1 MEGILKDSDG
11 DVDGTSE
18 VLEGVAEGAFVRAGV
33 GGTGVKKLD
42 LLLDLLLP
50 PDVLL
55 DLLLPPDVLL
65 DLLLPPDVL
74 LDLLLPPDVLLDL
87 LLPPDVLLDLLLP
100 PDVLLDL
107 LLPPDVLLDLLL
119 PPEDLLPPDL
129 GLLLGTTIRLL
140 GPRVRPF
147 GTALSKAGLTTGRPV
162 PGSRLNGRTPR
173 GSRSSVNSCSTVAAI
188 LLGF

>member
-42 LLLDLLLP
+42 L
-50 PDVLL
+50 
-55 DLLLPPDVLL
+55 
-65 DLLLPPDVL
+65 
-74 LDLLLPPDVLLDL
+74 LLDL

>member
-42 LLLDLLLP
+42 L
-50 PDVLL
+50 
-55 DLLLPPDVLL
+55 
-65 DLLLPPDVL
+65 
-74 LDLLLPPDVLLDL
+74 
-87 LLPPDVLLDLLLP
+87 
-100 PDVLLDL
+100 LLDL

>member
-42 LLLDLLLP
+42 L
-50 PDVLL
+50 LL

>member
-18 VLEGVAEGAFVRAGV
+18 VLEGVAEGAFQSGVGGTAGV
-33 GGTGVKKLD
+33 GFLTGVKKLD
-42 LLLDLLLP
+42 L
-50 PDVLL
+50 
-55 DLLLPPDVLL
+55 
-65 DLLLPPDVL
+65 L

>member
-55 DLLLPPDVLL
+55 DLLLPL
-65 DLLLPPDVL
+65 
-74 LDLLLPPDVLLDL
+74 
-87 LLPPDVLLDLLLP
+87 
-100 PDVLLDL
+100 DVLLDL

-173 GSRSSVNSCSTVAAI
+173 GSRSSVNSGSTVAAI

>member
-42 LLLDLLLP
+42 L
-50 PDVLL
+50 
-55 DLLLPPDVLL
+55 LL

>member
-1 MEGILKDSDG
+1 MAISISSYRHLALCAISRSASDGNVEGILKDSDG

-55 DLLLPPDVLL
+55 DLLLPL
-65 DLLLPPDVL
+65 DM
-74 LDLLLPPDVLLDL
+74 
-87 LLPPDVLLDLLLP
+87 
-100 PDVLLDL
+100 LLDL

>member
-42 LLLDLLLP
+42 L
-50 PDVLL
+50 
-55 DLLLPPDVLL
+55 
-65 DLLLPPDVL
+65 
-74 LDLLLPPDVLLDL
+74 
-87 LLPPDVLLDLLLP
+87 LLDLLLP

>member
-74 LDLLLPPDVLLDL
+74 LDLLLPPATRRLATSG
-87 LLPPDVLLDLLLP
+87 
-100 PDVLLDL
+100 
-107 LLPPDVLLDLLL
+107 
-119 PPEDLLPPDL
+119 L
-129 GLLLGTTIRLL
+129 GL
-140 GPRVRPF
+140 
-147 GTALSKAGLTTGRPV
+147 A
-162 PGSRLNGRTPR
+162 PGDN
-173 GSRSSVNSCSTVAAI
+173 N
-188 LLGF
+188 

>member
-42 LLLDLLLP
+42 L
-50 PDVLL
+50 
-55 DLLLPPDVLL
+55 
-65 DLLLPPDVL
+65 L